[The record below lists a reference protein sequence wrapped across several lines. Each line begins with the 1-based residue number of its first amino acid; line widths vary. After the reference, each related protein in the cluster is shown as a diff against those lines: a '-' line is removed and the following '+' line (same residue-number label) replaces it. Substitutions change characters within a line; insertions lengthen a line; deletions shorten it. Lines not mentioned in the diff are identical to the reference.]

1 MQIGMIGLG
10 RMGANMVRRLLRG
23 GHQCVV
29 FDKNED
35 SVKDLAKEG
44 AIGATSL
51 EDFVAKL
58 KPPRAAWL
66 MVPAAAVDD
75 TLHGLGAQMQ
85 KGDIIVDGGNSYY
98 IDDIRRAK
106 ELKPRGVHYLDVGT
120 SGGVWGF
127 ERGFCLMIGGEAEP
141 VRRLDP
147 IFKTLAPGRGDISRT
162 PGRDKSAGTA
172 EEGYLVLWAFRRRP
186 FRQDGSQ
193 RHRIRP
199 HGGVCRRAEHSA
211 ARQRGQAGPDRRCRD
226 DTPAQSGT
234 LSIRLQSG

>member
-10 RMGANMVRRLLRG
+10 RMGASMVRRLLRG

-35 SVKDLAKEG
+35 SVKDSAKEG

-75 TLHGLGAQMQ
+75 TLHGFGAQIQ

-98 IDDIRRAK
+98 VDDIRRAK
-106 ELKPRGVHYLDVGT
+106 ELKRRGVQYLDVGT
-120 SGGVWGF
+120 SGGVWGV
-127 ERGFCLMIGGEAEP
+127 ERGFCLMIGGEAES

-147 IFKTLAPGRGDISRT
+147 IFKTLAPVT
-162 PGRDKSAGTA
+162 
-172 EEGYLVLWAFRRRP
+172 RR
-186 FRQDGSQ
+186 SL
-193 RHRIRP
+193 
-199 HGGVCRRAEHSA
+199 AHSG
-211 ARQRGQAGPDRRCRD
+211 AR
-226 DTPAQSGT
+226 
-234 LSIRLQSG
+234 

>member
-10 RMGANMVRRLLRG
+10 RMGANMVRRLQHG

-29 FDKNED
+29 FDKNQD
-35 SVKDLAKEG
+35 NVKKSAKEG
-44 AIGATSL
+44 ATGAASL

-66 MVPAAAVDD
+66 MVPAGAVDE
-75 TLHGLGAQMQ
+75 TLHGLGALMQ

-106 ELKPRGVHYLDVGT
+106 ELKPRGVYYLDVGT

-127 ERGFCLMIGGEAEP
+127 ERGYCMMIGGEAEA
-141 VRRLDP
+141 VRP
-147 IFKTLAPGRGDISRT
+147 PGSGLQDAC
-162 PGRDKSAGTA
+162 AGTRRYRTHA
-172 EEGYLVLWAFRRRP
+172 GPRKFAWHGRRWLPVLRAFRRRP

-193 RHRIRP
+193 RHRIR
-199 HGGVCRRAEHSA
+199 HDGVVCRGTEHSA
-211 ARQRGQAGPDRRCRD
+211 ARQRRQAGPERRCRD
-226 DTPAQSGT
+226 DTSAQSGT
-234 LSIRLQSG
+234 LSI

>member
-10 RMGANMVRRLLRG
+10 RMGASMVRRLLRG

-29 FDKNED
+29 FDMKPD

-44 AIGATSL
+44 ATGATSL

-58 KPPRAAWL
+58 KPPRAVWL

-75 TLHGLGAQMQ
+75 TVHGLGAQMQ

-106 ELKPRGVHYLDVGT
+106 ELKARGIHYLDVGT
-120 SGGVWGF
+120 SGGVWGI

-141 VRRLDP
+141 SCTSIRSSRRLRRD
-147 IFKTLAPGRGDISRT
+147 AAISRAHR
-162 PGRDKSAGTA
+162 GAKSLPARPRKAIFIAGLPAPAISSRWFTTA
-172 EEGYLVLWAFRRRP
+172 SNTASWRRMP
-186 FRQDGSQ
+186 KG
-193 RHRIRP
+193 
-199 HGGVCRRAEHSA
+199 
-211 ARQRGQAGPDRRCRD
+211 
-226 DTPAQSGT
+226 
-234 LSIRLQSG
+234 